1 MVKGV
6 IFDVDGVLLNSMPVW
21 ENLGELYL
29 QKFGIQ
35 AEKDLSE
42 ILYEMSLKEDRKVME
57 NDIYIVKKKIS
68 TENFLLKLN
77 RQAHQLEVY
86 KKSDE
91 QALRK
96 NYSIRKDFDPCEY
109 TIYEKIKE
117 MPCLFGRE
125 DSPTP
130 YGVFDIVKKSKVK
143 EEYISGYHKKY
154 ERIKFFGYLV
164 IFEDYF
170 IHSDLYMD
178 SVTSETFEQ
187 AEPISNGETGTTG
200 CIRISQ
206 KNVGWLLK
214 NIEVGTTVIL

>member
-1 MVKGV
+1 MTFISPKRESV
-6 IFDVDGVLLNSMPVW
+6 
-21 ENLGELYL
+21 
-29 QKFGIQ
+29 QKI
-35 AEKDLSE
+35 
-42 ILYEMSLKEDRKVME
+42 
-57 NDIYIVKKKIS
+57 
-68 TENFLLKLN
+68 LLKLN

-86 KKSDE
+86 KKADG

-96 NYSIRKDFDPCEY
+96 NYSIRKDFVPCEY

-178 SVTSETFEQ
+178 RVTSETFEQ
-187 AEPISNGETGTTG
+187 AEPISNGDTGTAG
-200 CIRISQ
+200 CIRVSQ
-206 KNVGWLLK
+206 KNVEWLLE

>member
-1 MVKGV
+1 
-6 IFDVDGVLLNSMPVW
+6 
-21 ENLGELYL
+21 
-29 QKFGIQ
+29 
-35 AEKDLSE
+35 
-42 ILYEMSLKEDRKVME
+42 MSLEENIKVME
-57 NDIYIVKKKIS
+57 KEIYIVKKRIS

-77 RQAHQLEVY
+77 RQTHQLEVY
-86 KKSDE
+86 KKADE

-96 NYSIRKDFDPCEY
+96 NYSIRKDFAPCEY
-109 TIYEKIKE
+109 TIYEKINE

-130 YGVFDIVKKSKVK
+130 YGVFDIVKKSKIK
-143 EEYISGYHKKY
+143 EEYISSYHKKY
-154 ERIKFFGYLV
+154 AQIKFFGYLV

-187 AEPISNGETGTTG
+187 AEPISSGDTGTAG

-206 KNVGWLLK
+206 KNVEWLLE